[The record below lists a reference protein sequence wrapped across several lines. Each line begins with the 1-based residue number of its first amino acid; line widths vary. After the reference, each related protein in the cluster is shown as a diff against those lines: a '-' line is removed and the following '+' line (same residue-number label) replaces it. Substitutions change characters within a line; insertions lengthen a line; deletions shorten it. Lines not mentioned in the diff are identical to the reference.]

1 MNISELAQHL
11 NLSPTT
17 VSRALSGNA
26 EKYRISATTA
36 ERVRRAAQQ
45 FQVAPDLLGTSLRRG
60 KLGMVG
66 LLVPD
71 ITNSFFSQL
80 ARCIE
85 LELRQHGRTVQLCD
99 SAEDADTEAKLLQQM
114 LGRRLDGL
122 IIAPVGRTSP
132 EFVEALNATAMP
144 VVMLDRIVPGADVP
158 TISLDNAG
166 AGRLAATHL
175 IEQGHRRIACLR
187 GDHESYTDRE
197 RYRGVSEALAEA
209 GGEVELIASAG
220 SGYTEAAG
228 LEGAK
233 SLLTSSLRPD
243 AVIALSG
250 QGILGIL
257 AAAEECR
264 IRIPQDLS
272 VVAFDEQPWSAFVN
286 PPMTTIAQPTADMA
300 VAAAEAMLR
309 LFQEDVPSAPV
320 MLQASLRSRKS
331 VLARQ

>member
-26 EKYRISATTA
+26 AKYRISASTA
-36 ERVRRAAQQ
+36 ERVKRAAKE
-45 FQVAPDLLGTSLRRG
+45 FHVAPDLLGTSLRRG

-71 ITNSFFSQL
+71 ITNSFFSEL

-85 LELRQHGRTVQLCD
+85 LELRQHGMTVQLCD
-99 SAEDADTEAKLLQQM
+99 SAEDPETEVKLLRQL

-132 EFVEALNATAMP
+132 QFVQALATSVMP
-144 VVMLDRIVPGADVP
+144 VVMLDRIVPGVSVP
-158 TISLDNAG
+158 TVSLDNAG
-166 AGRLAATHL
+166 AGRMAAEYL
-175 IEQGHRRIACLR
+175 IERGHRRIACLR
-187 GDHESYTDRE
+187 GDHESFTDRE
-197 RYRGVSEALAEA
+197 RFNGVMEALREA
-209 GGEVELIASAG
+209 GHEVSAAGSAG
-220 SGYTEAAG
+220 SGYTQDAS
-228 LEGAK
+228 LEGAR
-233 SLLTSSLRPD
+233 SLLCANPRPD
-243 AVIALSG
+243 AVVALSG

-257 AAAEECR
+257 AAAEELG
-264 IRIPQDLS
+264 IRIPEDLS

-300 VAAAEAMLR
+300 AAATQAMLGLLR
-309 LFQEDVPSAPV
+309 DEPV
-320 MLQASLRSRKS
+320 DTTTIVFAAIQPRRSVRET
-331 VLARQ
+331 